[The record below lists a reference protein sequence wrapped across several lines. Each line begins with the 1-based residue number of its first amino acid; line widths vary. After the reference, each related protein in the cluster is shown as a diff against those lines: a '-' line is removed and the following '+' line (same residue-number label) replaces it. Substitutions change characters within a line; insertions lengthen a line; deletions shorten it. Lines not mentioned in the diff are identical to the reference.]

1 MKVAVDLGAAA
12 VGAESEVGIKIKQQL
27 VLLKQKVG

>member
-12 VGAESEVGIKIKQQL
+12 VGAESEVGIKIKQQA
-27 VLLKQKVG
+27 KPEFT